1 MSDHKVSTRFGTKTV
16 KVSETSILVD
26 GVWFRYTI
34 RKGTVTFSHHN
45 YGSFTGHKV
54 SSLSGSAYL
63 FSHRGHRYTGH
74 SPVSAF
80 VRLVA
85 SELA

>member
-34 RKGTVTFSHHN
+34 RKGSVTFSHYDH
-45 YGSFTGHKV
+45 GSFTGHKV
-54 SSLSGSAYL
+54 SSLKGSAYL
-63 FSHRGHRYTGH
+63 FSHNGHRYSGY
-74 SPVSAF
+74 SPVAAF